1 MKIKK
6 LVMRAFQ
13 SHLDFLGLF
22 ARLFQPLSKMDI
34 YKCPNFIS
42 ENSNL
47 KKRQKTRGKI
57 PLSVTFWGNEPSIF
71 FFEYKLGPIQ

>member
-6 LVMRAFQ
+6 LVVKAFQ

-22 ARLFQPLSKMDI
+22 ARLYQPFPKMDI
-34 YKCPNFIS
+34 FKIQKCPFFIS

-47 KKRQKTRGKI
+47 KKGQKIQGKR
-57 PLSVTFWGNEPSIF
+57 L
-71 FFEYKLGPIQ
+71 

>member
-1 MKIKK
+1 MT
-6 LVMRAFQ
+6 ASQ

-22 ARLFQPLSKMDI
+22 ARLYQPFSKMDI

-47 KKRQKTRGKI
+47 KKPQKIEEKY
-57 PLSVTFWGNEPSIF
+57 P
-71 FFEYKLGPIQ
+71 